1 MTALALL
8 VAPGSTPSSVTSTL
22 DMVAIAR
29 RHPAAADCRLDLL
42 SASGGEIALAPA
54 LRLQTTALPERLDDY
69 AAILISGFF
78 AADIADLVRQLAA
91 VWQPAI
97 QRLAALPADR
107 LVAASCYGSFVLA
120 ESGRLDGRPATTPWW
135 LADAFHQR
143 YPQVRLDA
151 DQALVDA
158 GPAITAGAMTAHVDL
173 SLHVLRRLFGAPL
186 AREVGGIMLI
196 DGARRS
202 QRPFKSLPQRFADPL
217 VDAAAGWLGRHA
229 SQDVST
235 QELAAAL
242 AVSYRTLHR
251 RFVAAAGMPPLAY
264 LQALRIEHARELL
277 ETTRDSI
284 ERIVE
289 AVGYRDSSAFRRLF
303 ARQLGLSPAEY
314 RQRFCHPEP
323 TFPETD

>member
-8 VAPGSTPSSVTSTL
+8 VAPGSTPSSVSSTL

-42 SASGGEIALAPA
+42 SANGGEIALAPA
-54 LRLQTTALPERLDDY
+54 VRLQTTALPERLDDY
-69 AAILISGFF
+69 AAILVSGFF
-78 AADIADLVRQLAA
+78 AADIDDLVRQLAS

-97 QRLAALPADR
+97 RRLAALPPDR

-135 LADAFHQR
+135 LADAFRQR

-202 QRPFKSLPQRFADPL
+202 QRPFKSLPQRFVDPL
-217 VDAAAGWLGRHA
+217 VDVAAGWLSRHA

-251 RFVAAAGMPPLAY
+251 RFVAAAGMAPLAY

-277 ETTRDSI
+277 ETTRDSV

-289 AVGYRDSSAFRRLF
+289 TVGYRDSSAFRRLF
-303 ARQLGLSPAEY
+303 ARQLGLSPAAY
-314 RQRFCHPEP
+314 RQRYRHPEP

>member
-1 MTALALL
+1 MTAIALL

-22 DMVAIAR
+22 DMVAVAR
-29 RHPAAADCRLDLL
+29 RQPAAADCRLDLF
-42 SASGGEIALAPA
+42 SASGGEIELAPG
-54 LRLQTTALPERLDDY
+54 LRLQTTALPESLADY
-69 AAILISGFF
+69 AAVLVSGFF
-78 AADIADLVRQLAA
+78 AADIEGLLRQLDT

-97 QRLAALPADR
+97 RRLAALPADH
-107 LVAASCYGSFVLA
+107 LVAASCYGTFVLA

-135 LADAFHQR
+135 LADAFRQR
-143 YPQVRLDA
+143 YPHVRLDA

-158 GPAITAGAMTAHVDL
+158 GAALTAGAMTAHVDL
-173 SLHVLRRLFGAPL
+173 SLHVLRRLFGARL
-186 AREVGGIMLI
+186 ARQVAGIMLI

-217 VDAAAGWLGRHA
+217 VDAAAAWMSRHA
-229 SQDVST
+229 ARDFST

-251 RFVAAAGMPPLAY
+251 RFAAAAGMPPLAY

-277 ETTRDSI
+277 ETTRDSV

-289 AVGYRDSSAFRRLF
+289 TVGYRDSSAFRRLF
-303 ARQLGLSPAEY
+303 ARQLGLTPAEY
-314 RQRFCHPEP
+314 RQRFHHPQLPDTE
-323 TFPETD
+323 DS

>member
-1 MTALALL
+1 MTTIALL

-22 DMVAIAR
+22 DMVAVAR

-42 SASGGEIALAPA
+42 SAHGGEIELAPG
-54 LRLQTTALPERLDDY
+54 LRLQTTALPESLAGY

-78 AADIADLVRQLAA
+78 AADIDGLLRQLDT

-97 QRLAALPADR
+97 RRLAALPADR
-107 LVAASCYGSFVLA
+107 LVAASCYGTFVLA

-135 LADAFHQR
+135 LADAFRQR
-143 YPQVRLDA
+143 YPRVRLDA

-158 GPAITAGAMTAHVDL
+158 GSALTAGAMTAHVDL

-186 AREVGGIMLI
+186 ARQVAGIMLI

-217 VDAAAGWLGRHA
+217 VDAAAVWMSRHA
-229 SQDVST
+229 ARDFST

-251 RFVAAAGMPPLAY
+251 RFAAAAGMPPLAY

-277 ETTRDSI
+277 ETTRDSV

-289 AVGYRDSSAFRRLF
+289 TVGYHDSSAFRRLF
-303 ARQLGLSPAEY
+303 ARQVGLTPAEY
-314 RQRFCHPEP
+314 RQRFRHPEP
-323 TFPETD
+323 TSQNIV

>member
-42 SASGGEIALAPA
+42 SAHGGEIELAPG
-54 LRLQTTALPERLDDY
+54 LRLQTTALPESLAGY
-69 AAILISGFF
+69 AAILVSGFF
-78 AADIADLVRQLAA
+78 AADIADLVRQLAS

-97 QRLAALPADR
+97 RRLAALPADR

-135 LADAFHQR
+135 LADAFRQR
-143 YPQVRLDA
+143 YPRVRLDA

-158 GPAITAGAMTAHVDL
+158 GSALTAGAMTAHVDL

-186 AREVGGIMLI
+186 ARQVAGIMLV
-196 DGARRS
+196 DGTRRS

-217 VDAAAGWLGRHA
+217 VDAAAAWMSRHA
-229 SQDVST
+229 ARDFST

-251 RFVAAAGMPPLAY
+251 RFAAAAGMPPLAY
-264 LQALRIEHARELL
+264 RQALRIEHARELL
-277 ETTRDSI
+277 ETTRDSV

-289 AVGYRDSSAFRRLF
+289 TVGYRDSSAFRRLF
-303 ARQLGLSPAEY
+303 ARQVGLSPAAY
-314 RQRFCHPEP
+314 RQRFRHPEP
-323 TFPETD
+323 SFPETD